1 MGSVEQGLGRGLAL
15 AAGADWH
22 AANLPAAL
30 QGGARRAIFRGLY
43 KGAEEALRRPGSAS
57 ARDWEGRGDTCTGS
71 RYAEATGLRPHA
83 GLRPSLGC
91 QVEPQA
97 AGACAPQRGEGRVS
111 PFWRGRG
118 RLGGESPEC
127 GVRMPPGGRARR
139 EDEEAGVGRR
149 AGHFPLRLPSRPEG
163 REPRGR
169 GSANEFLTSSEINR
183 GVGRRAEERKSH
195 QKPLHEFPTGC
206 QGAEKKRQRR
216 KRHTMEQNK
225 GECAKTAAGAR
236 LARLAQAPPPAP
248 PAPQCVPPRPAPPHP
263 ARPAFRAD
271 AGDRA
276 GVSLAVRVDWNW
288 TFCWGV
294 C

>member
-43 KGAEEALRRPGSAS
+43 KGAEKAVRWPGSAS
-57 ARDWEGRGDTCTGS
+57 ARDWEGSGDTCTGS
-71 RYAEATGLRPHA
+71 RDAEATGLGPHA
-83 GLRPSLGC
+83 GLRPSLGR

-118 RLGGESPEC
+118 RSG
-127 GVRMPPGGRARR
+127 
-139 EDEEAGVGRR
+139 
-149 AGHFPLRLPSRPEG
+149 
-163 REPRGR
+163 
-169 GSANEFLTSSEINR
+169 
-183 GVGRRAEERKSH
+183 
-195 QKPLHEFPTGC
+195 GC

-225 GECAKTAAGAR
+225 GECAKTAACPR
-236 LARLAQAPPPAP
+236 LARRAQSPPPAP
-248 PAPQCVPPRPAPPHP
+248 PAPLCVPPRPAPP
-263 ARPAFRAD
+263 RPP
-271 AGDRA
+271 
-276 GVSLAVRVDWNW
+276 SLLTRRRGPGGGH
-288 TFCWGV
+288 TRS
-294 C
+294 